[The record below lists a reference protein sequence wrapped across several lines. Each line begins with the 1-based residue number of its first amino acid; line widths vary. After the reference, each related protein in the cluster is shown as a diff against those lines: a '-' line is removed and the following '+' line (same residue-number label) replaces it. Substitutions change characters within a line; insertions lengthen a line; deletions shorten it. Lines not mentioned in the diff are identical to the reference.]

1 MRPITVSIGP
11 LAAASATKISASQ
24 SVPAAQAVVIDGAAA
39 VGYVANNI
47 ATAQSVSGAAAVT
60 LNGSLVSGGV
70 AVIGSDPVLRRPTR
84 VVIVSAA
91 NDSGITFTVSGLGP
105 DGVTAQ
111 SETVTGANT
120 SRTSTVKS
128 FYSVSSI
135 TTSGSTAGNI
145 TVGTNGRAVLDV
157 ARRVLLTSG
166 GDDSGLTFTVSG
178 LDSAGNPISETLA
191 GGNTAAVYT
200 ALDYAVVLHIL
211 ASGATASTLTVGT
224 NGIASS
230 LPIAMDPYAL
240 APTFVRAVVSGTVN
254 YTVEQSADDP
264 NSPTNPVT
272 RASMSWDATNGPIAA
287 GASSASAQVAVA
299 APFFRVTINSG
310 TGSVIA
316 NFVQSYGPTF

>member
-1 MRPITVSIGP
+1 MRPITVSVGP
-11 LAAASATKISASQ
+11 LAAASATKISVSQ
-24 SVPAAQAVVIDGAAA
+24 NVPAAQAVVIDGAAA

-60 LNGSLVSGGV
+60 LNGTLVSGGV
-70 AVIGSDPVLRRPTR
+70 AMIGCNTVLRYPTR

-91 NDSGITFTVSGLGP
+91 NDSGITFTVRGLGP

-111 SETVTGANT
+111 TETVTGANV

-128 FYSVSSI
+128 FYSVSSV

-166 GDDSGLTFTVSG
+166 GNDSGVTFTISG
-178 LDSAGNPISETLA
+178 LDAAGNAISETLT
-191 GGNTAAVYT
+191 GGNSAAVYSV
-200 ALDYAVVLHIL
+200 LDYAVVLHIL

-230 LPIAMDPYAL
+230 MPIAMDPYA
-240 APTFVRAVVSGTVN
+240 AGPTFIRAVTSGTVN
-254 YTVEQSADDP
+254 YTVEQTADDP
-264 NSPTNPVT
+264 NSPTNPVG
-272 RASMSWDATNGPIAA
+272 RSSMSWDATSGPIVGAA
-287 GASSASAQVAVA
+287 ASASVQVPSV
-299 APFFRVTINSG
+299 PLFFRVTVNSG
-310 TGSVIA
+310 TGSVA
-316 NFVQSYGPTF
+316 TNFVQSYGPNF